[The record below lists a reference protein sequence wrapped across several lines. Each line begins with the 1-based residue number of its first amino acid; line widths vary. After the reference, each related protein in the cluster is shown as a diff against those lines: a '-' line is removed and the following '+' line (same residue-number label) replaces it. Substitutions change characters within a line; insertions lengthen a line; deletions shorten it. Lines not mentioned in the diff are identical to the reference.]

1 MTKDQSS
8 YRLIKRYPN
17 RRLYDV
23 QESRY
28 INFSDL
34 RQLVIDGVEF
44 KVIVDKTNEDQTKSV
59 LMHIFL
65 ELEMGGQPLFTDE
78 ALKNLIQTKNLYSKF
93 FLSSFIDKW
102 FSSIV
107 RLQMV

>member
-1 MTKDQSS
+1 MTKVQSS

-102 FSSIV
+102 LSSITN
-107 RLQMV
+107 L

>member
-1 MTKDQSS
+1 MTKEQNT

-34 RQLVIDGVEF
+34 QQLVIDGVQF

-59 LMHIFL
+59 LMNIFL
-65 ELEMGGQPLFTDE
+65 ELEMSGQPLFTNE

-93 FLSSFIDKW
+93 FLSSIIDKW
-102 FSSIV
+102 LSSIPNH
-107 RLQMV
+107 

>member
-1 MTKDQSS
+1 MTKDRSS

-17 RRLYDV
+17 RRVYDV

-65 ELEMGGQPLFTDE
+65 ELEMGGQPLFTDA

-102 FSSIV
+102 LSSITNH
-107 RLQMV
+107 